1 MNTWQKV
8 FEYMDGYTEQVD
20 LVKIKLRQKQALG
33 LLAGAIA
40 DELTGEALRPYL
52 QNLVKVQTIYAMTIF
67 RLEDIKP
74 AMYQKDLVH
83 NATPDVLVNYWLK
96 NLEGGKFQSTHPR
109 RVRQRIIAPFMAKTV
124 YYGIDFSKK
133 SAILAII
140 FKIFARM
147 LGALLSNLVSHLHFY
162 KSKIPVSGS

>member
-83 NATPDVLVNYWLK
+83 NATPDVLVNYWMK
-96 NLEGGKFQSTHPR
+96 SLEGGKNTAKFYQAIRTLAELNNLDYGLLVYNAFYDQQEEREAETLSGAWSKLVQS
-109 RVRQRIIAPFMAKTV
+109 V
-124 YYGIDFSKK
+124 KK
-133 SAILAII
+133 Y
-140 FKIFARM
+140 FA
-147 LGALLSNLVSHLHFY
+147 F
-162 KSKIPVSGS
+162 

>member
-8 FEYMDGYTEQVD
+8 FEYMDNYTEQVD

-52 QNLVKVQTIYAMTIF
+52 QNLVKVQTTYALAIF

-83 NATPDVLVNYWLK
+83 NATPDVLVNYWMK
-96 NLEGGKFQSTHPR
+96 NIEGGKNTANVYQAVRTLAELNSLDYDLLVYNAFYDQEQEEEREAETLSGAWSKLVQS
-109 RVRQRIIAPFMAKTV
+109 V
-124 YYGIDFSKK
+124 KK
-133 SAILAII
+133 Y
-140 FKIFARM
+140 FA
-147 LGALLSNLVSHLHFY
+147 F
-162 KSKIPVSGS
+162 

>member
-67 RLEDIKP
+67 STEDIKP
-74 AMYQKDLVH
+74 AMYQKELVH
-83 NATPDVLVNYWLK
+83 NATPDVLVNYWMK
-96 NLEGGKFQSTHPR
+96 NLDGGKNTAKVYQAVLTLAELNSLDYDLLVYDTFFDQQEEREAETLSGAWSKLVQS
-109 RVRQRIIAPFMAKTV
+109 V
-124 YYGIDFSKK
+124 KK
-133 SAILAII
+133 Y
-140 FKIFARM
+140 FA
-147 LGALLSNLVSHLHFY
+147 F
-162 KSKIPVSGS
+162 

>member
-1 MNTWQKV
+1 MNTWQKI
-8 FEYMDGYTEQVD
+8 FEYMDNYTEQVD

-40 DELTGEALRPYL
+40 DGLTGESLRPYL

-83 NATPDVLVNYWLK
+83 NATPDVLVNRWLTG
-96 NLEGGKFQSTHPR
+96 LEGSQNTVKAYQTVRTLAELNSLDYDLLVYNAFYDQEEEREAETLSGAWSKLVQS
-109 RVRQRIIAPFMAKTV
+109 
-124 YYGIDFSKK
+124 S
-133 SAILAII
+133 
-140 FKIFARM
+140 KIF
-147 LGALLSNLVSHLHFY
+147 
-162 KSKIPVSGS
+162 

>member
-52 QNLVKVQTIYAMTIF
+52 QNLVKVQTTYALAIF
-67 RLEDIKP
+67 HQEDIKP
-74 AMYQKDLVH
+74 SMHKPDLVH
-83 NATPDVLVNYWLK
+83 NATPDVLVNRWLTG
-96 NLEGGKFQSTHPR
+96 LEGSQNTVKAYQTVRTLAELNSLDYDLLVYNAFYDQEQEEEREAETLSGAWSKLVQS
-109 RVRQRIIAPFMAKTV
+109 V
-124 YYGIDFSKK
+124 KK
-133 SAILAII
+133 Y
-140 FKIFARM
+140 FA
-147 LGALLSNLVSHLHFY
+147 F
-162 KSKIPVSGS
+162 

>member
-83 NATPDVLVNYWLK
+83 NATPDALVNRWLTG
-96 NLEGGKFQSTHPR
+96 LEGSQNTVKAYQTVRTLAEFNGLDYDLLVYNAFYDQEQEEEREAETLSGAWSKLVQS
-109 RVRQRIIAPFMAKTV
+109 V
-124 YYGIDFSKK
+124 KK
-133 SAILAII
+133 Y
-140 FKIFARM
+140 FA
-147 LGALLSNLVSHLHFY
+147 F
-162 KSKIPVSGS
+162 

>member
-52 QNLVKVQTIYAMTIF
+52 QNLVKVQTTYALAIF
-67 RLEDIKP
+67 HQDDIKP
-74 AMYQKDLVH
+74 LMHKPDLVH
-83 NATPDVLVNYWLK
+83 NATPDVLVNRWLTG
-96 NLEGGKFQSTHPR
+96 LEGSQNTVKAYQTVRTLAELNSLDYDLLVYNAFYDQEEEREAETLSGAWSKLVQS
-109 RVRQRIIAPFMAKTV
+109 V
-124 YYGIDFSKK
+124 KK
-133 SAILAII
+133 Y
-140 FKIFARM
+140 FA
-147 LGALLSNLVSHLHFY
+147 F
-162 KSKIPVSGS
+162 

>member
-1 MNTWQKV
+1 MGVNQPKFIRISIHTPAKGATTSV
-8 FEYMDGYTEQVD
+8 FSM
-20 LVKIKLRQKQALG
+20 
-33 LLAGAIA
+33 AI
-40 DELTGEALRPYL
+40 
-52 QNLVKVQTIYAMTIF
+52 
-67 RLEDIKP
+67 P
-74 AMYQKDLVH
+74 AI
-83 NATPDVLVNYWLK
+83 
-96 NLEGGKFQSTHPR
+96 FQSTHPR

>member
-40 DELTGEALRPYL
+40 DELTGEALMPYL
-52 QNLVKVQTIYAMTIF
+52 QQLVKVQTIYAMTIY
-67 RLEDIKP
+67 RMEDIKP

-83 NATPDVLVNYWLK
+83 NATPDVLVNYWMKSLD
-96 NLEGGKFQSTHPR
+96 GGKNTAKVYQA
-109 RVRQRIIAPFMAKTV
+109 VRTLAELNSLDYDLLV
-124 YYGIDFSKK
+124 YNTFCEPAEEEREAETLSGTWDKLVQAVKK
-133 SAILAII
+133 Y
-140 FKIFARM
+140 FA
-147 LGALLSNLVSHLHFY
+147 F
-162 KSKIPVSGS
+162 

>member
-8 FEYMDGYTEQVD
+8 FEYMDNYTEQVD

-40 DELTGEALRPYL
+40 DELTDEALRPYL

-74 AMYQKDLVH
+74 AMHQKELVH

-96 NLEGGKFQSTHPR
+96 NLEGGKNTAKVYQTVRTLAELNSLDYDLLVYNAFYDQQEEREAETLSGAWSKLVQS
-109 RVRQRIIAPFMAKTV
+109 V
-124 YYGIDFSKK
+124 KK
-133 SAILAII
+133 Y
-140 FKIFARM
+140 FA
-147 LGALLSNLVSHLHFY
+147 F
-162 KSKIPVSGS
+162 